1 MKGKLIIIEAGD
13 GSGKATQT
21 ELLYKHL
28 VNDGKDVCKVEYPD
42 YASESSALVKMYL
55 RGDFG
60 KTADSVN
67 AYAAST
73 FFAVDRYA
81 SYRLKWKERYDKGA
95 VIIADRYTT
104 SNMVHQAIKIEK
116 LEERSAYLNWLFDLE
131 FNKMGLPQP
140 DLVIFLDMPPQF
152 SDKLLQTRGTS
163 SGNKDI
169 HEADKNYLHHCYA
182 VYKEIAAKYGWNCV
196 NCIAAEKIRPIKE
209 IHEEIYTLV
218 KNKMK
223 TI

>member
-21 ELLYKHL
+21 KLLCDKL
-28 VNDGKDVCKVEYPD
+28 KKADKNICQVEYPD

-60 KTADSVN
+60 KTADAVN

-81 SYRLKWKERYDKGA
+81 SYRTKWQKPYESGA
-95 VIIADRYTT
+95 IVLADRYTT
-104 SNMVHQAIKIEK
+104 SNMVHQAVKINDASEREK
-116 LEERSAYLNWLFDLE
+116 FLQWLFDLE
-131 FNKMGLPQP
+131 FIKMRLPQP

-152 SDKLLQTRGTS
+152 SDMLLQKREGAAK
-163 SGNKDI
+163 NRDI
-169 HEADKNYLHHCYA
+169 HEADKNYLHHCYT
-182 VYKEIAAKYGWNCV
+182 VYKGIAKKYSWQTVACT
-196 NCIAAEKIRPIKE
+196 AEGKIRPA
-209 IHEEIYTLV
+209 EEISKDVYALV
-218 KNKMK
+218 KNICGM
-223 TI
+223 